1 MLFVQGV
8 DMKRSSMAE
17 ALSNAAG
24 HSYSRPTPLTHVSAQ
39 ESKQVQPPTK
49 TTQTGPPSRIG
60 KKPVTGFFE
69 PAVSRQLKRVG
80 LDHDKTMQELIQ
92 EALNDLFRKYDLP
105 PIA

>member
-1 MLFVQGV
+1 
-8 DMKRSSMAE
+8 MKRSSMAE

-24 HSYSRPTPLTHVSAQ
+24 HNYSRNVPRPGVSSALVDP
-39 ESKQVQPPTK
+39 EAPAPSATLRVSHS
-49 TTQTGPPSRIG
+49 PPSRVG

-69 PAVSRQLKRVG
+69 PAVSRQLKRIG
-80 LDHDKTMQELIQ
+80 LDQEKTMQDLIQ